1 MIVINTVLNLASF
14 RKDKK
19 IQYERD
25 MLKDFSLETLGRHYR
40 HLAKGLK
47 CLPGCSLEPAE
58 DHCYDIAVEAF
69 LLGAAYSKF
78 SRYGEPIEKIKE
90 RSQSEIRMLTNQL
103 FHYLIQP
110 VENVSAFIEDTLY
123 YLSDEYV
130 MIWWLEGYS
139 KGKNRL
145 KLRFR

>member
-1 MIVINTVLNLASF
+1 LPN
-14 RKDKK
+14 
-19 IQYERD
+19 RD
-25 MLKDFSLETLGRHYR
+25 GHKR
-40 HLAKGLK
+40 
-47 CLPGCSLEPAE
+47 
-58 DHCYDIAVEAF
+58 EA
-69 LLGAAYSKF
+69 GAAYSKF

-130 MIWWLEGYS
+130 MIWWLEGSVEMHLHEY
-139 KGKNRL
+139 
-145 KLRFR
+145 